1 MDLAELIDS
10 LESTFRDDF
19 TIADKFGKKWIL
31 DTYKRAFNHWKT
43 DRVFITELAMVMNW
57 KCWYWYDKWNIVLS
71 KLYEKLWFETDVYCM
86 DNLKWDDRN
95 YYLRRT
101 D

>member
-1 MDLAELIDS
+1 MMNELIAS

-19 TIADKFGKKWIL
+19 TIADRWWKNGIL
-31 DTYKRAFNHWKT
+31 DTYKRAFKHWH
-43 DRVFITELAMVMNW
+43 DDLVFITELSMVMNRKAW
-57 KCWYWYDKWNIVLS
+57 QRADKGNYEIS
-71 KLYEKLWFETDVYCM
+71 KLYEKLWFETDTRCM
-86 DNLKWDDRN
+86 DNLKGDDRK